1 MLSQITVL
9 ECVQI
14 EWEKHNYLPFI
25 ERYKLISLI
34 KRILEN

>member
-9 ECVQI
+9 DCVQI
-14 EWEKHNYLPFI
+14 EWERHSYLPFI
-25 ERYKLISLI
+25 ERYKQTSFI

>member
-1 MLSQITVL
+1 MVTQITVA
-9 ECVQI
+9 ECVRL
-14 EWEKHNYLPFI
+14 EWESHYYLPFI

>member
-14 EWEKHNYLPFI
+14 EWEKYNYLPFI
-25 ERYKLISLI
+25 ERYKLVSLI